1 MTKKAPV
8 KKVVKNAEKA
18 RTLNARQKKFV
29 AEYLIDLNA
38 TKAAIRSGYS
48 ENTARQ
54 TGQENMTK
62 PVIKAA
68 VDAALAERVER
79 TKVDQDYVINTI
91 VDTIE
96 RCRQHKPVRDK
107 AGNLVYV
114 ETEDGDTAPAYAF
127 DAQSV
132 LRGAD
137 LLAKHVGL
145 YEADNKQKSPLDG
158 LPRDVLKMVVDKLR
172 GA

>member
-1 MTKKAPV
+1 MSGLTGKQKA
-8 KKVVKNAEKA
+8 
-18 RTLNARQKKFV
+18 FV
-29 AEYLIDLNA
+29 DEYLKDLNA
-38 TKAAIRSGYS
+38 TQAAIRAGYS
-48 ENTARQ
+48 KKTARQ

-68 VDAALAERVER
+68 IEQGQNARAERCQVDA
-79 TKVDQDYVINTI
+79 DYVLKTI
-91 VDTIE
+91 IDTIE
-96 RCRQHKPVRDK
+96 RCSQARPVRDK
-107 AGNLVYV
+107 AGELVYV
-114 ETEDGDTAPAYAF
+114 ETPDGDVTPAYTF
-127 DAQSV
+127 DAPSV